1 MYKFVHLT
9 VLVLALAGALG
20 SASVSASEKLYIY
33 TENFPPYNMSATGR
47 AFEHKG
53 KSIDGLCTEMV
64 KSVLDAAD
72 LDYVIKLRNW
82 DYGYNRALNKRNHGI
97 YCTTHTE
104 SRASRFKWVGPLTKN
119 LWTIFAA
126 AGSDLKINKLE
137 DTKGLT
143 YGGYRNDVM
152 TEYLLERGYNVSAI
166 DSDDLNPKRLEL
178 GQIDVWI
185 ADRLAGPYFAAQQDV
200 EGLKVV
206 YTFNDTE
213 LYLAMNPDTS
223 DEVIQKLN
231 KGLETIKNNG
241 MYEAIETKYGL

>member
-1 MYKFVHLT
+1 MGPV
-9 VLVLALAGALG
+9 
-20 SASVSASEKLYIY
+20 SAAASEKLYIY

-64 KSVLDAAD
+64 KSILKATD

-82 DYGYNRALNKRNHGI
+82 NYGYNRALNKRNHGI
-97 YCTTHTE
+97 FCTTLTE
-104 SRASRFKWVGPLTKN
+104 TRAPRFKWVGPLTKN

-126 AGSDLKINKLE
+126 AGVNLKIDKLE
-137 DTKGLT
+137 DTKDLLF
-143 YGGYRNDVM
+143 GGYRNDVM

-178 GQIDVWI
+178 GQVDVWI

-200 EGLKVV
+200 EGLEVV

-213 LYLAMNPDTS
+213 LYLAMNLDTS

-231 KGLETIKNNG
+231 DGLETIRNNG